1 MSQTHTQPA
10 CVGTEVK
17 NTTPPIP
24 NWQSTLKPEILPE
37 ELTASICE
45 SLHGSFDDDL
55 EIIVE
60 RFTLTEEPSKDPYD
74 SAEFLANIAWGD
86 IKHQDDFHYHQALI
100 AFAALSG
107 ASSIAPSSE
116 QAEEFLVDAQSQCF
130 DPGLIDQ
137 LVSYSSDLDFRLLTM
152 RDNARNLPWY
162 PKGFVSYDS
171 NTAYRFLEY
180 GKDYRCTYSSAYCW
194 GVEML
199 TKLGCSSLY
208 AEMTILDSSGRNIG
222 FTNDS
227 ANGVRPNE
235 KVILIFNSFE
245 DGADQGRLELISCY

>member
-1 MSQTHTQPA
+1 
-10 CVGTEVK
+10 
-17 NTTPPIP
+17 
-24 NWQSTLKPEILPE
+24 
-37 ELTASICE
+37 
-45 SLHGSFDDDL
+45 
-55 EIIVE
+55 
-60 RFTLTEEPSKDPYD
+60 
-74 SAEFLANIAWGD
+74 
-86 IKHQDDFHYHQALI
+86 
-100 AFAALSG
+100 
-107 ASSIAPSSE
+107 
-116 QAEEFLVDAQSQCF
+116 
-130 DPGLIDQ
+130 
-137 LVSYSSDLDFRLLTM
+137 M

-171 NTAYRFLEY
+171 NTAYRFLED

-235 KVILIFNSFE
+235 KVILIF
-245 DGADQGRLELISCY
+245 ISLKTGQTKVVLN